1 MTCPRCGATN
11 DESALTCAACGLEL
25 ARQCANCGA
34 RNPGTARFCMNCGV
48 PLTDA
53 PRPAPVEQEAAAASG
68 TRGPRSAAGMRRRG
82 LSLASADS
90 PATATNFAEPAET
103 SEERRIVT
111 VLFADIANST
121 PLADVL
127 DPEELRGLLSAFFA
141 AMSREIHRHG
151 GTVEKY
157 IGDAIMAVFGLPTAH
172 EDDPIRALRAAL
184 AMRRALARFN
194 DERRAADPAAT
205 LLQMRIGV
213 NTGEVVAASGT
224 VDADGRDFLV
234 TGDAVNVAARLE
246 QEAAPDAIVVGARTY
261 RATSGAVRYRALQP
275 VAARG
280 KAKPVPA
287 WAALEM
293 VDQSPVPAPRPRG
306 LDGSQPPLV
315 GREQEMDLLRTVF
328 ARAVGERRP
337 HAVTVLGVPGIG
349 KTRLV
354 REFVTGLTEDAGAGG
369 AASNSQ
375 PPDGMASD
383 VPLVLESRCPPYG
396 EGITYWPLADI
407 LRKYCGLASL
417 GSADRERDVL
427 LANVRHALRSARR
440 GEDAITIAAY
450 LGHTIGIET
459 PERRQALLPTDAQ
472 QLREGLFRAWRVFFE
487 ALATMRP
494 LVLLIDDIHWA
505 DDALLDLLATIPSR
519 LGGAALLL
527 LTPARPELR
536 DRRPEWGGGQPNEIT
551 LELEPLSDV
560 ACAQLVNML
569 LPGAGVPDSLRSGIL
584 AKAEG
589 NPFYVEE
596 IIRMLADRGILVLE
610 DGSGAGT
617 NDPADDRCGWKVAEG
632 WETSSEVVDPVI
644 PDTVQGVLAARL
656 DLLAPTER
664 ALLQHASIIGRQ
676 FWSSAL
682 SALATSMSRKA
693 IESQIAPLV
702 RKGMVQPS
710 DHVSSLVP
718 AGESVYTFRH
728 ALTREVTYA
737 TIPRSRR
744 ANEHAR
750 LAAWLEQRA
759 RGKSDTFVELIA
771 HHYLEFYR
779 QASHTDPRSIA
790 RRIAVRAKV
799 IHYLEEAGTVAMAR
813 HALVKADQ
821 YFSDAL
827 EVATDALAA
836 PSAPL
841 QVALLMQRGDVR
853 SLMTQGDDAWT
864 DYREALRLWLEVGA
878 HVPPIDSAGDT
889 TGDTTRDQ
897 ERLGV
902 EWQRRGLA
910 LYRHLVLLPTR
921 WAGWFR
927 DPPAHED
934 IRAYL
939 QAGLALAER
948 LGQRDTADYA
958 ALLTAKTFF
967 WWSWS
972 EQRGEYELLD
982 ALRAAREAVG
992 ITEHLGDALGAS
1004 AALDALGNMQ
1014 ATTTDLRGFLE
1025 SQTRRLE
1032 WGRQIDDPNELVDMH
1047 AEVSSAHQLVG
1058 DFPLA
1063 VEHAQ
1068 IARDIAD
1075 EADSDVLRLQALQ
1088 RLAVAHFESD
1098 QWDATI
1104 AGGKSLLEVLYRVSI
1119 RHSDRMRWALL
1130 AVAIAHAL
1138 RGEEADAGRY
1148 VRLVHPV
1155 ADAHET
1161 QYVGLYWARFALAR
1175 GDWEE
1180 AQRLMLRALTY
1191 EPGRLI
1197 LAALHSDIAELAART
1212 NNHQLFERYGAE
1224 ALELGW
1230 RSGARKALAQA
1241 IRARAIV
1248 ALQSDHLEDAQADL
1262 TNALKRYTD
1271 LGTEWEVARTH
1282 YLQAAALRRTQP
1294 PHDQSVR
1301 NELAQAARTFER
1313 LGAMADAVRARAALA
1328 GGEVRLI

>member
-1 MTCPRCGATN
+1 MQCGT
-11 DESALTCAACGLEL
+11 
-25 ARQCANCGA
+25 
-34 RNPGTARFCMNCGV
+34 
-48 PLTDA
+48 PLTEADHS
-53 PRPAPVEQEAAAASG
+53 APVEGAAFAAT
-68 TRGPRSAAGMRRRG
+68 TRRAPRRVATMRRP
-82 LSLASADS
+82 S
-90 PATATNFAEPAET
+90 PATSAPSAPGSEAGFAAPEEAG
-103 SEERRIVT
+103 EERRIVT

-127 DPEELRGLLSAFFA
+127 DPEELRGLLAAFFA

-157 IGDAIMAVFGLPTAH
+157 IGDAVMAVFGLPTAH

-184 AMRRALARFN
+184 SMRSALARFN
-194 DERRAADPAAT
+194 DERRGTGPAAT
-205 LLQMRIGV
+205 AIQMRIGI
-213 NTGEVVAASGT
+213 NTGEVVAAGGT
-224 VDADGRDFLV
+224 VEADGRDFLV

-246 QEAAPDAIVVGARTY
+246 QEAPQDAIIVGARTY
-261 RATSGAVRYRALQP
+261 RATRGAVQYRALQP
-275 VAARG
+275 VAVRG
-280 KAKPVPA
+280 KARPVPA
-287 WAALEM
+287 WEALDLVE
-293 VDQSPVPAPRPRG
+293 QSQVPAPRPRG

-328 ARAVGERRP
+328 ARAVAERRP

-354 REFVTGLTEDAGAGG
+354 REFVSAVVEHPGPVEAE
-369 AASNSQ
+369 AAPQ
-375 PPDGMASD
+375 PPDVMASD
-383 VPLVLESRCPPYG
+383 VPLLLESRCPPYG

-407 LRKYCGLASL
+407 LRKYCGLAGL
-417 GSADRERDVL
+417 GSADRARDLL
-427 LANVRHALRSARR
+427 LANVRHVLRAARR
-440 GEDAITIAAY
+440 GEDAIVIAAF

-459 PERRQALLPTDAQ
+459 PERRQALLPADAQ

-487 ALATMRP
+487 ALATVRP
-494 LVLLIDDIHWA
+494 VILLIDDIHWA

-519 LGGAALLL
+519 LGDVALLL

-536 DRRPEWGGGQPNEIT
+536 DRRPEWGGGQPNELT

-560 ACAQLVNML
+560 ASAQLVNML
-569 LPGAGVPDSLRSGIL
+569 LPGAGVPDSLRRGIL
-584 AKAEG
+584 TKAEG

-610 DGSGAGT
+610 DGSAGAPG
-617 NDPADDRCGWKVAEG
+617 DPVDSRCGWRIAEE
-632 WETSSEVVDPVI
+632 WQTSTEVVDPVI

-656 DLLAPTER
+656 DLLAPSER

-676 FWSSAL
+676 FWTSAL
-682 SALATSMSRKA
+682 SALAIGMSRKA
-693 IESQIAPLV
+693 IEAQIAPLV
-702 RKGMVQPS
+702 RKGMIQPS
-710 DHVSSLVP
+710 DHVSPLVP
-718 AGESVYTFRH
+718 AGESVYTFQH

-737 TIPRSRR
+737 TIPRARR

-759 RGKSDTFVELIA
+759 RGKADTYVELIA
-771 HHYLEFYR
+771 HHYLAFYR
-779 QASHTDPRSIA
+779 QASHTDPRSLA
-790 RRIAVRAKV
+790 RRVAVREKV
-799 IHYLEEAGTVAMAR
+799 IHYLAEAGTVAMAR

-827 EVATDALAA
+827 EVVTDALAP

-853 SLMTQGDDAWT
+853 ALMTQGDDAWS

-878 HVPPIDSAGDT
+878 DAAAGDPAT
-889 TGDTTRDQ
+889 DVETPAAQDQ
-897 ERLGV
+897 KRRSA

-910 LYRHLVLLPTR
+910 LYRQLVLLPTR
-921 WAGWFR
+921 WSGWFR
-927 DPPAHED
+927 DPPSHED
-934 IRAYL
+934 IRKYL

-972 EQRGEYELLD
+972 EQRGENELLD
-982 ALRAAREAVG
+982 ALRAAREAVR
-992 ITEHLGDALGAS
+992 ITERLGDALGTS

-1014 ATTTDLRGFLE
+1014 ATTTDLRGYLE

-1068 IARDIAD
+1068 IAWAIAD
-1075 EADSDVLRLQALQ
+1075 EADSDVLRMQALQ
-1088 RLAVAHFESD
+1088 RLIVAQFESD
-1098 QWDATI
+1098 QWDGAI
-1104 AGGKSLLEVLYRVSI
+1104 AGGPRLLEMLNREAI
-1119 RHSDRMRWALL
+1119 RHSDRLRWALL
-1130 AVAIAHAL
+1130 AVALAHAL
-1138 RGEEADAGRY
+1138 RGEEGDAGRY

-1161 QYVGLYWARFALAR
+1161 QYVGLYWARLALAR

-1180 AQRLMLRALTY
+1180 AERLMLRALTY

-1212 NNHQLFERYGAE
+1212 NNRQLFDRFGGE

-1248 ALQSDHLEDAQADL
+1248 ELQSDHLEDAQADL
-1262 TNALKRYTD
+1262 TNALKRFTD

-1282 YLQAAALRRTQP
+1282 YLQAAVLRAARSP
-1294 PHDQSVR
+1294 RDDAVR
-1301 NELAQAARTFER
+1301 RELNQAARTFER
-1313 LGAMADAVRARAALA
+1313 MGAMADAVRARAALA
-1328 GGEVRLI
+1328 GGEVRLK